1 MFLECKPYSWCALCC
16 EWKLLIVEQFKW
28 AYNPIRCN
36 MTHQG
41 RRNEFLKEVTRIAEI
56 PPFAISVSDSSFHLM
71 ECYSFS
77 SGWRSQKRFYFLVEW
92 IFLTTFG
99 FAGVVCMITLAAFQF
114 LGFARDCRCQLNP
127 YLLIYGSIPISAGET
142 AVGNLILLFSNGLI
156 HN

>member
-92 IFLTTFG
+92 IFFNNFWVRWRCLHDHACRISVSRFRSRLSMPIKPLPINLWINSN
-99 FAGVVCMITLAAFQF
+99 F
-114 LGFARDCRCQLNP
+114 RWWDCCR
-127 YLLIYGSIPISAGET
+127 
-142 AVGNLILLFSNGLI
+142 
-156 HN
+156 